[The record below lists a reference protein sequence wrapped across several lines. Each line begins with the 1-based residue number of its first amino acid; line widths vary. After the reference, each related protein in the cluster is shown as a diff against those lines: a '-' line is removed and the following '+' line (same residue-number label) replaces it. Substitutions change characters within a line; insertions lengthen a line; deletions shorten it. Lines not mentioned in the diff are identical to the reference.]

1 MKHFILPGIL
11 LLIIL
16 YQQFRFQYGIQN
28 KLKQLN
34 LQLADIL
41 SKNSDERVMLFT
53 DLPILKELM
62 ASINCLL
69 TDRQR
74 LKIEFLETEETSKKM
89 LSNISHDIKTP
100 LTVVLGY
107 LEILRLHDP
116 KNKAL
121 EKTEEKANQ
130 VMNLINEFFTLAKLE
145 SGDMKLEQTK
155 LNINELCRK
164 NILDFYDILLQK
176 DFEVEVSIPEES
188 IFIEGDENAINRI
201 LFNLLSN
208 AIRYGGDGKY
218 IGLFLKTDGAYVMI
232 DIVDK
237 GKGIEQASIPHVFD
251 RLYTMEDSRSRS
263 VQGNDLGLTI
273 AKHLA
278 IQMNGDILLYSQPK
292 IQTLFCVKFKIA
304 VPPYTPVEPL
314 PLP

>member
-1 MKHFILPGIL
+1 
-11 LLIIL
+11 
-16 YQQFRFQYGIQN
+16 
-28 KLKQLN
+28 
-34 LQLADIL
+34 
-41 SKNSDERVMLFT
+41 
-53 DLPILKELM
+53 
-62 ASINCLL
+62 
-69 TDRQR
+69 
-74 LKIEFLETEETSKKM
+74 
-89 LSNISHDIKTP
+89 
-100 LTVVLGY
+100 
-107 LEILRLHDP
+107 
-116 KNKAL
+116 
-121 EKTEEKANQ
+121 
-130 VMNLINEFFTLAKLE
+130 MNLINEFFTLAKLE

-263 VQGNDLGLTI
+263 VQGNGLGLTI

-292 IQTLFCVKFKIA
+292 IQTVFCVKFKIA

>member
-28 KLKQLN
+28 KLKQLS

-188 IFIEGDENAINRI
+188 IFIEGNENAINRI

-208 AIRYGGDGKY
+208 AIRYGGDGKP
-218 IGLFLKTDGAYVMI
+218 
-232 DIVDK
+232 VD
-237 GKGIEQASIPHVFD
+237 EQICG
-251 RLYTMEDSRSRS
+251 RLSGQKVLWR
-263 VQGNDLGLTI
+263 L
-273 AKHLA
+273 
-278 IQMNGDILLYSQPK
+278 
-292 IQTLFCVKFKIA
+292 
-304 VPPYTPVEPL
+304 
-314 PLP
+314 

>member
-1 MKHFILPGIL
+1 MKHFILPFIL

-16 YQQFRFQYGIQN
+16 YQQFRFRYGIQN

-107 LEILRLHDP
+107 LEILRLHNP
-116 KNKAL
+116 ENKAL

-263 VQGNDLGLTI
+263 VQGNGLGLTI

-292 IQTLFCVKFKIA
+292 IRTVFCAKFKIA